1 MPGEQEERAR
11 RREGWAQRCGEQ
23 GDLAAGEQEER
34 GSRRSAHGSEQGGRG
49 GGEQGGRQRAS
60 RRSAAADRRA
70 SRRSPWGDRRGWGKR
85 GEEKEG
91 DDMWGPHV
99 SEWREMIVA
108 GAF

>member
-1 MPGEQEERAR
+1 M
-11 RREGWAQRCGEQ
+11 
-23 GDLAAGEQEER
+23 
-34 GSRRSAHGSEQGGRG
+34 
-49 GGEQGGRQRAS
+49 S

-99 SEWREMIVA
+99 SELREMIVA
-108 GAF
+108 GAFWSIQKLGGRIGTPATRPDKALDVHNGVFPTTYGYACN

>member
-1 MPGEQEERAR
+1 MPGEQEER
-11 RREGWAQRCGEQ
+11 
-23 GDLAAGEQEER
+23 
-34 GSRRSAHGSEQGGRG
+34 G
-49 GGEQGGRQRAS
+49 GGEQRGGQRAS

-99 SEWREMIVA
+99 SEWREGA
-108 GAF
+108 GAYGYACKWAQHGVRRT